1 MRRFCV
7 SRKGGTGGGG
17 WGHPQGG
24 MHMVAARLGC
34 QSAMDVLIL
43 LEMLIEAD
51 RHLMHAFDCWKC
63 CVGMANSLGMGLV
76 FRKVCVRLVDI
87 CYMDF

>member
-1 MRRFCV
+1 MF
-7 SRKGGTGGGG
+7 
-17 WGHPQGG
+17 
-24 MHMVAARLGC
+24 
-34 QSAMDVLIL
+34 IL

-51 RHLMHAFDCWKC
+51 RQLMHAFDCWKC

-76 FRKVCVRLVDI
+76 FRKVCVRLVDV